1 MSCFH
6 LLNKSPSAGS
16 FDELRKALSPGD
28 GLLLLEDGVYFLNRP
43 EELSNLPNDIS
54 LYFLAED
61 LLARGLNAPLPANAA
76 TVDYD
81 GFVALCACHDKTA
94 SWF

>member
-1 MSCFH
+1 MSCLH
-6 LLNKSPSAGS
+6 LLNKSPSTGS
-16 FDELRKALSPGD
+16 LNELRNLLAPGD

-43 EELSNLPNDIS
+43 EELASLPDGIS

-61 LLARGLNAPLPANAA
+61 LLARGLNAPLPANAT

-81 GFVALCACHDKTA
+81 GFVALCASHDKTT